1 MDLTIANIML
11 LRKDLINM
19 FHILFENKIYYIA
32 DITEMYYV
40 SYDNEGNR
48 IWLSKEDCEV
58 I

>member
-1 MDLTIANIML
+1 ML

-19 FHILFENKIYYIA
+19 FRVFFENEIYLVSDIA
-32 DITEMYYV
+32 EMYYI
-40 SYDNEGNR
+40 SYDNKGNR

>member
-1 MDLTIANIML
+1 
-11 LRKDLINM
+11 M
-19 FHILFENKIYYIA
+19 FRVLFENEIYLVT
-32 DITEMYYV
+32 DISETHYV

>member
-1 MDLTIANIML
+1 MGLTIANIML

-19 FHILFENKIYYIA
+19 YYVLFENEIYYIA
-32 DITEMYYV
+32 DITEMYYI

>member
-19 FHILFENKIYYIA
+19 FHVLFENKIYLVS
-32 DITEMYYV
+32 DITEMYYI